1 VTTRGQRWVALGLV
15 VACAGCTGGAGKG
28 TTDHSFDDYCALAE
42 LPSTTTADLEQLQQ
56 RSTAA
61 AAAHRGKV
69 VEDTARGPAVVRAAL
84 ELNLAIEPAL
94 RELQATGMEDQPP
107 TGLPT
112 VAAVIRAQTEL
123 HAACTR

>member
-1 VTTRGQRWVALGLV
+1 MTRGRRWVALALV
-15 VACAGCTGGAGKG
+15 VACAGCSGGAGKSA
-28 TTDHSFDDYCALAE
+28 TDHSFDDYCALAE
-42 LPSTTTADLEQLQQ
+42 LPTTTTADLEHLQQ

-69 VEDTARGPAVVRAAL
+69 VGDTARGPAVVRAAL

-94 RELQATGMEDQPP
+94 RELQATGLEDAPP

-112 VAAVIRAQTEL
+112 VAAVIRAQSEL
-123 HAACTR
+123 RAACSS